1 MRRKTVLIGALTLS
15 ALATN
20 VLRAGEDGGW
30 SVYGGNAAGQRFS
43 PLTQIDRGNVSQLRE
58 VWRFDAGQGGLQ
70 TTPLVIGRRLFAYA
84 TNQDAIALD
93 AVTGALLWRF
103 SPGHGSGQPVR
114 GLVHWQ
120 EGRQERLIVSNANYL
135 YALDPATGK
144 PVPSFG
150 EQGRI
155 DLRRDLGG
163 EGDGY
168 AVFSTTP
175 PVLCNG
181 LLIVG
186 FRTSETPPAAP
197 GTIRAYDVRTGR
209 LVWRFHTIPHD
220 GEVGAE
226 TWPAG
231 AWKTAGAANN
241 WAGMAVDEKRGL
253 VFVPTGSAVPDFY
266 GADRLGDNLYANS
279 LVALDARTGKRVWH
293 FQAVHHDLW
302 DRDFPSPPVL
312 LTIERN
318 GKKLDVVAQ
327 TTKQGF
333 IFVFDRA
340 TGKPVFP
347 IEERSVPASVMPGE
361 RSSPTQP
368 FPSLPAPFAR
378 QQLTEEMITRRTPQA
393 HEAALAQFRG
403 MRSGGQFT
411 PIGLDKPTVIFPGF
425 DGGSE
430 WGGSAVD
437 PARGILY
444 INAND
449 VPWYTQ
455 MARNAPPADAGKGAT
470 IYQDQCAV
478 CHGPA
483 RQGSPPDIP
492 SLVGVADRM
501 APVAIAATI
510 TGGRGRMPGFPQL
523 AEGDRAALIEF
534 LRSGKSS
541 SERPDPQRSA
551 TARELV
557 PTGQPAKRPDYMMTG
572 YNKFRDIDGY
582 PAVVPPWGTLN
593 AVDLNTGRYLW
604 KVPLGEYPALV
615 AAGMRNTGSE
625 NYGGPVVT
633 ASGLLFIGATIFDR
647 KFRAFDSRSGAVLW
661 EGDLP
666 YAGTA
671 TPITYMV
678 DGRQY
683 VAIATSG
690 QRDVKGPQGSAYVVF
705 ALRK

>member
-1 MRRKTVLIGALTLS
+1 MKHKTVLMGALALS
-15 ALATN
+15 ALAAT
-20 VLRAGEDGGW
+20 VLKAGEDGGW
-30 SVYGGNAAGQRFS
+30 GAYGGNAAGQRFS
-43 PLTQIDRGNVSQLRE
+43 PLTQIDRGNVAQLRE

-70 TTPLVIGRRLFAYA
+70 TTPLVIGRRLFAY
-84 TNQDAIALD
+84 TSNQDAIALD

-103 SPGHGSGQPVR
+103 SPGNGSGQPVR

-120 EGRQERLIVSNANYL
+120 EGAQERLIVSNASYL

-144 PVPSFG
+144 VVPGFG
-150 EQGRI
+150 DQGRI
-155 DLRRDLGG
+155 DLRKDLGG
-163 EGDGY
+163 DGDGY

-197 GTIRAYDVRTGR
+197 GTIRAYDVKTGR
-209 LVWRFHTIPHD
+209 LVWRFNTIPHD
-220 GEVGAE
+220 GEAGAE

-241 WAGMAVDEKRGL
+241 WAGMVADEKRGL

-312 LTIERN
+312 LTIDYD

-347 IEERSVPASVMPGE
+347 IEERPVPASAVPGE
-361 RSSPTQP
+361 QSAPTQP

-378 QQLTEEMITRRTPQA
+378 QQLTEDLITRRTPTA
-393 HEAALAQFRG
+393 HEAALAQFRN

-411 PIGLDKPTVIFPGF
+411 PIGLDKPTVVFPGF
-425 DGGSE
+425 DGGAE

-455 MARNAPPADAGKGAT
+455 LAKNAPAADAGKGAT
-470 IYQDQCAV
+470 LYQDQCAV
-478 CHGPA
+478 CHGPG

-492 SLVGVADRM
+492 SLIDVAARLP
-501 APVAIAATI
+501 AGAIASTI
-510 TGGRGRMPGFPQL
+510 AGGRGRMPGFPQL
-523 AEGDRAALIEF
+523 SEGDRAALVEF
-534 LRSGKSS
+534 LQTGKSA
-541 SERPDPQRSA
+541 PSA
-551 TARELV
+551 VKRELE

-604 KVPLGEYPALV
+604 KVPLGEYPALA

-633 ASGLLFIGATIFDR
+633 GSGLLFIGATIYDR
-647 KFRAFDSRSGAVLW
+647 KFRAFDSQSGAVLW
-661 EGDLP
+661 EGALP

-683 VAIATSG
+683 VAIASSG
-690 QRDVKGPQGSAYVVF
+690 QRDPKGPQGSAYVVF
-705 ALRK
+705 ALPRR

>member
-1 MRRKTVLIGALTLS
+1 MGALALSDLAATVLK
-15 ALATN
+15 
-20 VLRAGEDGGW
+20 AGEDGGW
-30 SVYGGNAAGQRFS
+30 GAYGGNAAGQRFS
-43 PLTQIDRGNVSQLRE
+43 PLTQIDRGNVAQLRE

-70 TTPLVIGRRLFAYA
+70 TTPLVIGRRLFAY
-84 TNQDAIALD
+84 TSNQDAIALD

-103 SPGHGSGQPVR
+103 SPGNGSGQPVR

-120 EGRQERLIVSNANYL
+120 EGAQERLIVSNASYL

-144 PVPSFG
+144 VVPGFG
-150 EQGRI
+150 DQGRI
-155 DLRRDLGG
+155 DLRKDLGG
-163 EGDGY
+163 DRDGY

-197 GTIRAYDVRTGR
+197 GTIRAYDVKTGR
-209 LVWRFHTIPHD
+209 LVWRFNTIPHD
-220 GEVGAE
+220 GEAGAE

-241 WAGMAVDEKRGL
+241 WAGMVADEKRGL

-312 LTIERN
+312 LTIDHE

-347 IEERSVPASVMPGE
+347 IEERPVPASVVPGE
-361 RSSPTQP
+361 RSAPTQP

-378 QQLTEEMITRRTPQA
+378 QQLTEDLITRRTPAA
-393 HEAALAQFRG
+393 HEAALAQFRN

-411 PIGLDKPTVIFPGF
+411 PIGLDKPTVVFPGF
-425 DGGSE
+425 DGGAE

-455 MARNAPPADAGKGAT
+455 LAKNAPAADAGKGET
-470 IYQDQCAV
+470 LYQDQCAV
-478 CHGPA
+478 CHGPG

-492 SLVGVADRM
+492 SLIDVAARM
-501 APVAIAATI
+501 PAGAIASTI
-510 TGGRGRMPGFPQL
+510 AGGRGRMPGFPQL
-523 AEGDRAALIEF
+523 SEGDRAALVEF
-534 LRSGKSS
+534 LQTGKSAPPS
-541 SERPDPQRSA
+541 VK
-551 TARELV
+551 RELE

-604 KVPLGEYPALV
+604 KVPLGEYPALA

-633 ASGLLFIGATIFDR
+633 GSGLLFIGATIYDR
-647 KFRAFDSRSGAVLW
+647 KFRAFDSQSGAVLW
-661 EGDLP
+661 EGALP

-690 QRDVKGPQGSAYVVF
+690 QRDPKGPQGSAYVVF
-705 ALRK
+705 ALPRR

>member
-1 MRRKTVLIGALTLS
+1 MRRKTVLIGALALSTLGS
-15 ALATN
+15 TLAASM
-20 VLRAGEDGGW
+20 LKAGEDAGW
-30 SVYGGNAAGQRFS
+30 AAYGGNAEGQHFS
-43 PLTQIDRGNVSQLRE
+43 PLTQIDRANVAQLRE
-58 VWRFDAGQGGLQ
+58 AWRFDTGPGGLQ
-70 TTPLVIGRRLFAYA
+70 TTPLVIGHRLFAY
-84 TNQDAIALD
+84 TSNQDAIALD
-93 AVTGALLWRF
+93 AVTGKLLWRF
-103 SPGHGSGQPVR
+103 SPGSGSGQPVR

-120 EGRQERLIVSNANYL
+120 EGTQERLIASNVSSL

-144 PVPSFG
+144 PIPTFG
-150 EQGRI
+150 ENGRI
-155 DLRRDLGG
+155 DLSKDLGG
-163 EGDGY
+163 DGHDY

-175 PVLCNG
+175 PVLCKG

-186 FRTSETPPAAP
+186 FRTGETPPAAP
-197 GTIRAYDVRTGR
+197 GTIRAYDVKTGR
-209 LVWRFHTIPHD
+209 LVWRFNTIPHD
-220 GEVGAE
+220 GEAGAE
-226 TWPAG
+226 SWPAG

-241 WAGMAVDEKRGL
+241 WAGMVADEKRGL

-266 GADRLGDNLYANS
+266 GADRLGNNLYANS
-279 LVALDARTGKRVWH
+279 LIALDARTGKRVWH

-312 LTIERN
+312 LTINRD
-318 GKKLDVVAQ
+318 GRRIDVVAQ

-347 IEERSVPASVMPGE
+347 IEERPVPGSDVPGE

-368 FPSLPAPFAR
+368 FPLLPAPFAR
-378 QQLTEEMITRRTPQA
+378 QELTEDLITRRTPQA
-393 HEAALAQFRG
+393 HDAALAQFRG

-411 PIGLDKPTVIFPGF
+411 PIGTDRPTVVFPGF
-425 DGGSE
+425 DGGAE

-437 PARGILY
+437 PARGILFV
-444 INAND
+444 NAND

-455 MARNAPPADAGKGAT
+455 MAKSAPPGDAGKGAT

-492 SLVGVADRM
+492 SLTDVGSRLTPDV
-501 APVAIAATI
+501 IAATI
-510 TGGRGRMPGFPQL
+510 AGGKGRMPGFPQL
-523 AEGDRAALIEF
+523 TAADRTALIEF
-534 LRSGKSS
+534 LQTGKSTPPAAS
-541 SERPDPQRSA
+541 
-551 TARELV
+551 REV
-557 PTGQPAKRPDYMMTG
+557 MSTGTPTKRPAYMMTG
-572 YNKFRDIDGY
+572 YNKFRDVDGY

-593 AVDLNTGRYLW
+593 AVDLNTGQYLW

-615 AAGMRNTGSE
+615 AAGMRHTGSE

-633 ASGLLFIGATIFDR
+633 GSGLLFIGATIFDR
-647 KFRAFDSRSGAVLW
+647 KFRAFDSRSGALLW
-661 EGDLP
+661 EGELP
-666 YAGTA
+666 FAGTA

-705 ALRK
+705 ALPK